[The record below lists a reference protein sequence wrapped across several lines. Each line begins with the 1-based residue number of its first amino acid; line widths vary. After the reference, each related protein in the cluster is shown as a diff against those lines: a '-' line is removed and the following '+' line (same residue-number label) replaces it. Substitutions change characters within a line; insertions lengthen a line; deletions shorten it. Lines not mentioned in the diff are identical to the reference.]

1 MKSGKNAIARK
12 IQGPCSNVY
21 IHDCLVNEGHG
32 GFVIGSE
39 MSRGVKDILVE
50 NCTFVGTDVGVRM
63 KSALG
68 RGGVVENITLRN
80 IHMSEIKG
88 EAVILTMSYVLNS
101 LNREETIAM
110 ENEDDIPYFRNL
122 QMENIEVT
130 GCRQF
135 TKIEPLQGRPETMQN
150 VVINGQKLA

>member
-1 MKSGKNAIARK
+1 M
-12 IQGPCSNVY
+12 
-21 IHDCLVNEGHG
+21 NEGHG

-101 LNREETIAM
+101 LNRNETIAM
-110 ENEDDIPYFRNL
+110 EMRRTSRISEICLWTISKSPAVDSLRSL
-122 QMENIEVT
+122 SL
-130 GCRQF
+130 CRADRRRSGM
-135 TKIEPLQGRPETMQN
+135 LW
-150 VVINGQKLA
+150 